1 MEPAGFQLWAA
12 VSILVHLANG
22 SPIMSLDM
30 PLLEED
36 RPFFDEQDAL
46 LQTLQNELLK
56 ALNIS
61 DIPLQETAAKVDP
74 PEYMLELFNR
84 FATDKTSMPS
94 ANIIRSFK
102 NEEQIL
108 QPIHFNGIRRYPLLF
123 NVSIPHHEKITMA
136 ELRLYTLVQE
146 DRMLYN
152 GLSRKVTILE
162 VLENDRG
169 RGKEEEEERKM
180 KVLASRH
187 IYSTDNEWKTFEVT
201 EAIRRWHHSDSTTH
215 QLEVQIESRGGEEA
229 VGGGKGD
236 IDIDSETKHE
246 PLLIVFSDDRSHAKK
261 EEKHELNEIIEHEQD
276 LQDLDMNGFH
286 TSPRKEKLLQIRS
299 NIIYDSTSRIRRNA
313 KGSSCK
319 KTSLYVDFKEIGWD
333 SWIIAPPGY
342 DASQCRGA
350 CSFPL
355 DDHLTTTHAKA
366 RTLIHL
372 NDPQKAS
379 PACCVPTKLDPI
391 SLLFLDNGVVT
402 YKLNYEGMAV
412 SECGCR

>member
-1 MEPAGFQLWAA
+1 MESVVFQIWATL
-12 VSILVHLANG
+12 SFLVHLANC

-36 RPFFDEQDAL
+36 MPFFDEQDAL
-46 LQTLQNELLK
+46 LQNLQNELLK
-56 ALNIS
+56 ALNLS
-61 DIPLQETAAKVDP
+61 DIPLQETAKMDP
-74 PEYMLELFNR
+74 PEYMLELYNR

-94 ANIIRSFK
+94 ANIVRSFK
-102 NEEQIL
+102 NEEQIS
-108 QPIHFNGIRRYPLLF
+108 QPIHFHGIRRYPLLF
-123 NVSIPHHEKITMA
+123 NVSIPHHEKITTA
-136 ELRLYTLVQE
+136 ELRLYTLVEE
-146 DRMLYN
+146 DRMLYD
-152 GLSRKVTILE
+152 GLDRKVTIFE
-162 VLENDRG
+162 VLENEHG
-169 RGKEEEEERKM
+169 RGKEEEERKK

-201 EAIRRWHHSDSTTH
+201 KAIRKWHHSDSTTH
-215 QLEVQIESRGGEEA
+215 QLEVQIENRGGEEA
-229 VGGGKGD
+229 SQGGKAD
-236 IDIDSETKHE
+236 IDINSEAKHK
-246 PLLIVFSDDRSHAKK
+246 PLLIVFSDDQSHAKK
-261 EEKHELNEIIEHEQD
+261 EKHELNEMIEHEQD
-276 LQDLDMNGFH
+276 LQNLDVNDFH
-286 TSPRKEKLLQIRS
+286 PNPREEKLMQIRS

-342 DASQCRGA
+342 DASQCKGA

-391 SLLFLDNGVVT
+391 SLLYLDKGVVT
-402 YKLNYEGMAV
+402 FKLNYEGMAV